1 MASKATSSIQVI
13 ARVARLLDTI
23 AAHEAPVSL
32 KTLSGATGLH
42 PSTAFRILASLIE
55 HGFVERS
62 AAGHYRLGIRLLQLG
77 NQVHGRLDLR
87 REARPLMEKLRDQT
101 GETVNLAVRQG
112 DDVVYVERVVATRRL
127 QVEQASSG
135 RMLLHVTAVGKL
147 FLADGGVTACR
158 DYASRTGLPART
170 PYSITALEPLWQ
182 SVCAVAQQGYAVDA
196 QEAELGVGC
205 IGAPIRDAS
214 GRLVAGLSVSAPIGH
229 CQEVWIPLI
238 LHAAAAI
245 SARLG
250 YMAPA
255 PPDATVS
262 GPVVYP
268 QRTNA

>member
-23 AAHEAPVSL
+23 AAHAEPVSL

-62 AAGHYRLGIRLLQLG
+62 AANHYRLGIRLLQLG
-77 NQVHGRLDLR
+77 HQAHERLDLR
-87 REARPLMEKLRDQT
+87 HEARPLMEKLRDQT
-101 GETVNLAVRQG
+101 GETVNLGIRQG

-127 QVEQASSG
+127 QIEQASSG

-147 FLADGGVTACR
+147 FLAEGGVVACR

-182 SVCAVAQQGYAVDA
+182 AVCAVSQQGYAVDA

-214 GRLVAGLSVSAPIGH
+214 GRLVAGLSVSAPVGH

-255 PPDATVS
+255 PPDVTVS